1 MRLNA
6 RSDAIRVRRISH
18 IAIGVFDIERQAD
31 FYVRMCGLRAVD
43 RTSQHVYLRAAGSHH
58 HVFELIGGHKGLHHV
73 SFQLEDD
80 EDIGRCANILAKQG
94 VRITLS
100 PVSEVEPGV
109 GKLLRFLDPEGNP
122 IELVSGVE
130 DIRDSYETGA
140 VKPLRLNHAVLY
152 AGDLTKQQSF
162 YESVLGMRETD
173 NVPHL
178 MTFLRCNPNHHDFG
192 FIALPRRGLQ
202 HAAFD
207 LPGRSELSELL
218 IHMGDGGVKRVDGPG
233 RHGPGNML
241 FTYFEDAD
249 RNLLEWVT
257 EVQQIDEATHQPR
270 AWDPAPALNLWRSP
284 QHVGPPRGFRWLLNL
299 LPVISKL
306 SRFRPRTPSQQ
317 VQCK

>member
-1 MRLNA
+1 MNMSWKNRANKTCGRPLPFLPVQA
-6 RSDAIRVRRISH
+6 CFGFTWGISH
-18 IAIGVFDIERQAD
+18 
-31 FYVRMCGLRAVD
+31 
-43 RTSQHVYLRAAGSHH
+43 
-58 HVFELIGGHKGLHHV
+58 
-73 SFQLEDD
+73 
-80 EDIGRCANILAKQG
+80 
-94 VRITLS
+94 
-100 PVSEVEPGV
+100 
-109 GKLLRFLDPEGNP
+109 
-122 IELVSGVE
+122 
-130 DIRDSYETGA
+130 
-140 VKPLRLNHAVLY
+140 
-152 AGDLTKQQSF
+152 
-162 YESVLGMRETD
+162 
-173 NVPHL
+173 
-178 MTFLRCNPNHHDFG
+178 
-192 FIALPRRGLQ
+192 
-202 HAAFD
+202 

-218 IHMGDGGVKRVDGPG
+218 IHMGDGGARRVDGPG